1 MNLMINI
8 FKTIILGIVEGI
20 TEWLPISST
29 GHLILVERFCQLG
42 TSHEFNSMFNV
53 VIQFGAI
60 LAVVVIYFRKLWPFH
75 TAANAPEV
83 SQFQA
88 LAEGFA
94 GRFQDFADRHVYMNK
109 IVLWLKIIV
118 SVIPAVIVGLPLD
131 DWLDAHL
138 YNAPTV
144 AVMLI
149 LYGVLFLIIERRNR
163 SRRPRVRSIARITWR
178 DALLIGLFQCLAMIP
193 GTSRSGAT
201 IIGGILIG
209 LSRTCA
215 AEYTFYLAIPT
226 MLGASVL
233 KLVKFGLDFTASEL
247 VILLVGMAVSFI
259 VSILAIRF
267 LMNYIRRHDFTVF
280 GWYRI
285 VLGAIVL
292 ICGFAGII

>member
-1 MNLMINI
+1 MPIVE
-8 FKTIILGIVEGI
+8 ILKAILFGVVEGI

-29 GHLILVERFCQLG
+29 GHLILVESFCKLG

-60 LAVVVIYFRKLWPFH
+60 LAVVVMYFQKLWPFH
-75 TAANAPEV
+75 TAAAAPEV
-83 SQFQA
+83 SQFQNPA
-88 LAEGFA
+88 DGF
-94 GRFQDFADRHVYMNK
+94 GGKLQDFADRHVDMSK

-118 SVIPAVIVGLPLD
+118 SVVPAVMIGLPLD

-138 YNAPTV
+138 YNPITV
-144 AVMLI
+144 AIMLI
-149 LYGVLFLIIERRNR
+149 LYGVLFIVIEKRNR
-163 SRRPRVRSIARITWR
+163 SRKPRVRRISHITWK

-233 KLVKFGLDFTASEL
+233 KLAKFGLDFSASEII
-247 VILLVGMAVSFI
+247 ILITGMAVAFI

-267 LMNYIRRHDFTVF
+267 LMQYIRRHDFTAF

-285 VLGAIVL
+285 VLGIVVL
-292 ICGFAGII
+292 VCGFAGLI

>member
-1 MNLMINI
+1 MNLLINI
-8 FKTIILGIVEGI
+8 VKTIFLGIVEGI

-29 GHLILVERFCQLG
+29 GHLILVESFCKLG

-60 LAVVVIYFRKLWPFH
+60 LAVMVIYFQKLWPFH
-75 TAANAPEV
+75 TAAKTPET
-83 SQFQA
+83 SQFLTPA
-88 LAEGFA
+88 DGFA
-94 GRFQDFADRHVYMNK
+94 GKMQDFADRHIYMNK

-118 SVIPAVIVGLPLD
+118 SVLPAVILGLPLD

-138 YNAPTV
+138 YNPTTV
-144 AVMLI
+144 AIMLI
-149 LYGVLFLIIERRNR
+149 LYGVLFIVIERRNR
-163 SRRPRVRSIARITWR
+163 NRTPRVRGISHITWR

-233 KLVKFGLDFTASEL
+233 KLVKFGLDFTASE
-247 VILLVGMAVSFI
+247 VIILLVGMATAFV

-267 LMNYIRRHDFTVF
+267 LMRYIRRHDFTAF

-285 VLGAIVL
+285 VLGIVVL
-292 ICGFAGII
+292 ICGFAGLI